1 MTLTSI
7 IHSPLRSNERSRHL
21 FSELESAQRRLLE
34 MQLGVPTTAPPRGTS
49 MLSRI
54 SER

>member
-1 MTLTSI
+1 MTRTPTFRS
-7 IHSPLRSNERSRHL
+7 LRSNDRSRHL
-21 FSELESAQRRLLE
+21 FNELARAQRRVLE
-34 MQLGVPTTAPPRGTS
+34 LELGLPSNPPPRGTS